1 MVNFNHSVI
10 LDEQGNVKKKVR
22 LIKYNSK
29 ILAFSIN
36 KPEAQSFFN
45 SIDDFLDTV
54 KDCDAS
60 IFEDLTGENIFKE
73 RNSEVYKTNSSSK
86 FANALTFHVI
96 PEKQSQIRYD

>member
-1 MVNFNHSVI
+1 MVNFNYSVI

-36 KPEAQSFFN
+36 KPEVQSFFN
-45 SIDDFLDTV
+45 SVDEFLDTV
-54 KDCDAS
+54 RDCDAS
-60 IFEDLTGENIFKE
+60 IFEDLTGENIFKD
-73 RNSEVYKTNSSSK
+73 NSPEINNTNTPIN

-96 PEKQSQIRYD
+96 PEKRSQIRYD

>member
-1 MVNFNHSVI
+1 MVNFNYSVI

-36 KPEAQSFFN
+36 KPEVQSFFN
-45 SIDDFLDTV
+45 SINEFLETV
-54 KDCDAS
+54 RDCDAS
-60 IFEDLTGENIFKE
+60 IFEDLTGENIFKDY
-73 RNSEVYKTNSSSK
+73 NSTDNSTNIPIK